1 MRRWWN
7 RFAGLLCV
15 AAGLVPLCNSTT
27 PELCKLRDVT
37 RLAWPREMK
46 TAGTLVKNFFMAAF
60 NDVKGLNM
68 NTHSFHGRQDIFVRS
83 WNEKGKSKHQS
94 QMKPTKYTGYT
105 RRTPYAHVIPM
116 PLRDEFVKLTQTWSL
131 PWFWEAH
138 YRFFDFVQGG
148 PRPFTFGFLREPVSR
163 CVSSVAFNRQFS
175 DDVLAGR
182 RRRRRRLAHAPGNF
196 TQPTGRPRVQIN
208 ETFDEHMRQGI
219 FSHCANTAVMW
230 YCGMDEACNAN
241 NAWVA
246 ERAMVHIETSFDF
259 LGIVER
265 LPASLSL
272 LADLLPDLI
281 PARIVELQLAD
292 MTVIRPSGHV
302 YTLSDHRVAEIQAA
316 STRDQD
322 FYAWNDARLDA
333 KIATCGSKRTR
344 EAAKIPQT
352 PTYLETRTAR
362 TVTY

>member
-7 RFAGLLCV
+7 RFAWLLCV
-15 AAGLVPLCNSTT
+15 AAGLVPLCNSET
-27 PELCKLRDVT
+27 PERCKLRDVT
-37 RLAWPREMK
+37 RLAWPREMN
-46 TAGTLVKNFFMAAF
+46 TAGTLIMNLFKAAF

-68 NTHSFHGRQDIFVRS
+68 NMHSFHGTDDIYSRS
-83 WNEKGKSKHQS
+83 WNEKGESKNQA
-94 QMKPTKYTGYT
+94 QKLG
-105 RRTPYAHVIPM
+105 HVIPM
-116 PLRDEFVKLTQTWSL
+116 PLRDEFVNLTQTWPL

-163 CVSSVAFNRQFS
+163 CVSYVSFNKQFS

-182 RRRRRRLAHAPGNF
+182 RRRRRRLAHAPVILD
-196 TQPTGRPRVQIN
+196 QPPGKHRVQIN
-208 ETFDEHMRQGI
+208 QTFDEHMRKYI
-219 FSHCANTAVMW
+219 VPSCANTAVLW
-230 YCGMDEACNAN
+230 YCGMNEACNAN

-265 LPASLSL
+265 LPASISL

-281 PARIVELQLAD
+281 PARIVKLQLAD
-292 MTVIRPSGHV
+292 MTVIRPSGHF
-302 YTLSDHRVAEIQAA
+302 YTLSDHSVAEIQAA
-316 STRDQD
+316 STRDKA

-333 KIATCGSKRTR
+333 KIATCGSERTR

-352 PTYLETRTAR
+352 PTYLKTRAAR
-362 TVTY
+362 AVTYQNPADADLP